1 MSRLV
6 NYESLLFVEYYI
18 QRVFKGSLK
27 NNFPLFSTTTRMD
40 GLNRIL
46 KGKQNPTP
54 SDEGIERVNDFMKD
68 FYCFFIH
75 EKIQHVRYEENKNSF
90 DEKVTGVDF
99 EKYFLQAQELIPFQL
114 FYELEEFFFRL
125 TGKEPPKE
133 TVTSR
138 LKEQSLQDT
147 KIIFDEFNSVYRYGD
162 YYELMEEMYNSHDMS
177 HSRKERVSK
186 KCIAELIDMLSDYF
200 EDFRET

>member
-1 MSRLV
+1 
-6 NYESLLFVEYYI
+6 
-18 QRVFKGSLK
+18 
-27 NNFPLFSTTTRMD
+27 MD

-54 SDEGIERVNDFMKD
+54 SDEGTERVNDLMKD

-75 EKIQHVRYEENKNSF
+75 EKIQFVRYKENRNR
-90 DEKVTGVDF
+90 DEHLVEGEF
-99 EKYFLQAQELIPFQL
+99 IKYFLKAQELIPFQL

-138 LKEQSLQDT
+138 LKEQSPQDT
-147 KIIFDEFNSVYRYGD
+147 KMRFDEFINDNGRGD
-162 YYELMEEMYNSHDMS
+162 YFDLLEEMYNSHDMS

-186 KCIAELIDMLSDYF
+186 NCIAELIDMLSDYF
-200 EDFRET
+200 EDF

>member
-1 MSRLV
+1 
-6 NYESLLFVEYYI
+6 
-18 QRVFKGSLK
+18 
-27 NNFPLFSTTTRMD
+27 MD

-46 KGKQNPTP
+46 KGKQNPTA
-54 SDEGIERVNDFMKD
+54 SDKGIERVNDVMKD

-75 EKIQHVRYEENKNSF
+75 ENIRHVRYKENENSF